1 MGEVII
7 ADNNLTNSDW
17 IKSAKWDL
25 PFTTVEEFAKYK
37 GISLDDT
44 SGLIG
49 ALSGLIELPAY
60 NAAPES
66 FKTGVR
72 DYLGGVAKSLRN
84 AVLKFNPDQPR
95 DENGRFAST
104 DGGGGYDSA
113 ILDRFDKTTP
123 PPVIGQPGV
132 WQSRLIPPGQVASV
146 VAAKTAYIKSK
157 GYELRDIDYLQI
169 AADPERGK
177 VIADMFD
184 TLPSYDENAIPA
196 YEALRSEVN
205 EQFDYLVNDMG
216 IKVDV
221 VEQDPYKNG
230 SEMMADLE
238 QNGHI
243 AVLSTAVTGGH
254 PFFTNEEN
262 DMFRA
267 VHDVFGHAG
276 AGTNFDRNGEE
287 ASFVSHFQM
296 FSPLAARA
304 LATETRGQNSWL
316 TYSGND
322 TFAEQKLALLPE
334 EMTLPY
340 PKEGQQ
346 DAQALVKSWK
356 FTGDDEGWNEDRFGV
371 VNTSLGRYRFNQ
383 TATKSFNPDQ
393 ERDERGRWTSGA
405 SYAPLPIDAAWQANF
420 DTPAGASARANMKD
434 GEFTPERQALHE
446 QIIRKAFEGVSK
458 PEGQPTVYFL
468 GGGAASGKS
477 TAIEDGTLG
486 VPTADSGLAVHID
499 PDALKEEL
507 PEYRDMA
514 RAKDSAAAEYVHEE
528 SSYLANS
535 IAAIAREQ
543 GYNVVLDGVNSGMKV
558 AGKIEDYRAD
568 GYKVE
573 GHYVTRPTEE
583 AVLNNQGRF
592 QRALDKLDAGV
603 PDVYPRY
610 VPADRVIAGHQ
621 EVSRNFEALAPLFD
635 RATLTDMTGNV
646 RTTVGETVYGQPFTP
661 TADTAPLYQSFLEKG
676 K

>member
-1 MGEVII
+1 MII

-17 IKSAKWDL
+17 IKSARWDL
-25 PFTTVEEFAKYK
+25 PFTTVEGFAKFK
-37 GISLDDT
+37 GISVEDT
-44 SGLIG
+44 PFLISELG
-49 ALSGLIELPAY
+49 KFVELPSY
-60 NAAPES
+60 NAAPEQ
-66 FKTGVR
+66 FKSEVR
-72 DYLGGVAKSLRN
+72 NYLGSVAKAMLNGVEFKYSE
-84 AVLKFNPDQPR
+84 DQPR
-95 DENGRFAST
+95 DENGRFASS
-104 DGGGGYDSA
+104 DSSGYDA
-113 ILDRFDKTTP
+113 GILARYDTTTP
-123 PPVIGQPGV
+123 PPVIGAPGV
-132 WQSRLIPPGQVASV
+132 WQSKLIPPGSVASV
-146 VAAKTAYIKSK
+146 VKAKTDFIKSK
-157 GYELRDIDYLQI
+157 GYEVRDIDYLQI
-169 AADPERGK
+169 AADPNRGK

-184 TLPSYDENAIPA
+184 TLPSYDEAAVPA
-196 YEALRSEVN
+196 YEALRSEVR

-221 VEQDPYKNG
+221 VEQDPYRNG

-238 QNGHI
+238 NNGHI
-243 AVLSTAVTGGH
+243 AVLSTASTGGH

>member
-1 MGEVII
+1 MII
-7 ADNNLTNSDW
+7 ADNNMANSDW
-17 IKSAKWDL
+17 LKSARWDL

-37 GISLDDT
+37 GIEVADAPF
-44 SGLIG
+44 LISE
-49 ALSGLIELPAY
+49 LSKFIELPAY

-66 FKTGVR
+66 FKADVR
-72 DYLGGVAKSLRN
+72 RYFGGIAKSIYN
-84 AVLKFNPDQPR
+84 DAVLKFNPDQPR
-95 DENGRFAST
+95 DENGRFAES
-104 DGGGGYDSA
+104 DGGGGYDAA

-184 TLPSYDENAIPA
+184 TLPSFDENALPA
-196 YEALRSEVN
+196 YEALRSEVK

-243 AVLSTAVTGGH
+243 SVLSTAATGGH
-254 PFFTNEEN
+254 PLFTNEEN

-287 ASFVSHFQM
+287 ASFISHFQM
-296 FSPLAARA
+296 FSPLAAQA

-322 TFAEQKLALLPE
+322 TFAEQKIALLPPV
-334 EMTLPY
+334 MTLPY
-340 PKEGQQ
+340 PNEGQQ
-346 DAQALVKSWK
+346 DAQALLKSWK
-356 FTGDDEGWNEDRFGV
+356 FTGDDEAWNEDRFGV
-371 VNTSLGRYRFNQ
+371 VNVSLGRYRLNQ
-383 TATKSFNPDQ
+383 VATKSFDPNQ
-393 ERDERGRWTSGA
+393 ERDDRGRWTVLET
-405 SYAPLPIDAAWQANF
+405 LPIDDAWKANF
-420 DTPAGASARANMKD
+420 ATDAGASARANMVD
-434 GEFTPERQALHE
+434 GKFTEERQKLH
-446 QIIRKAFEGVSK
+446 RKILRDAFRGVKK
-458 PEGQPTVYFL
+458 PDGTPAVYFL

-477 TAIEDGTLG
+477 TAIEDGSLG

-507 PEYRDMA
+507 PEYQEMS
-514 RAKDSAAAEYVHEE
+514 RALDTGAAAFVHEE

-535 IAAIAREQ
+535 IAAIAREA
-543 GYNVVLDGVNSGMKV
+543 GYNVVLDGVNSSMKV
-558 AGKIEDYRAD
+558 ADKIEDYREL

-573 GHYVTRPTEE
+573 GHYVTRPTAE
-583 AVLNNQGRF
+583 AVNNNQGRF
-592 QRALDKLDAGV
+592 DRAVAKLEAGDEKV
-603 PDVYPRY
+603 FPRY
-610 VPADRVIAGHQ
+610 VPADRVIAGHE
-621 EVSRNFEALAPLFD
+621 EVSKNFEALAPLFD
-635 RATLTDMTGNV
+635 RATLTDMTGNQ
-646 RTTVGETVYGQPFTP
+646 RTTVGETTYGQPFTP
-661 TADTAPLYQSFLEKG
+661 MAEAAPLYQSFLAKG
-676 K
+676 N